1 MNRNTG
7 LALALSAL
15 TLISA
20 ANISAQSETESE
32 RGRRGMRRSAN
43 AETVM
48 SMREHLEL
56 TEYQIAQLDAIRA
69 DDVTRQNATR
79 AELGEMSSKLQAG
92 QIRRS
97 EMMAFMENR
106 RDAAMATAGDLEA
119 RIQGVLTETQL
130 GSLEE
135 TRARRQAGARGRAS
149 ARGGRSGGHG
159 ARGGRGA
166 RGARGAR
173 SGREG
178 DFGSAR
184 GQRRAPTL
192 GWSRD
197 ARTQNA
203 PDQGEITESR

>member
-69 DDVTRQNATR
+69 A
-79 AELGEMSSKLQAG
+79 
-92 QIRRS
+92 
-97 EMMAFMENR
+97 
-106 RDAAMATAGDLEA
+106 
-119 RIQGVLTETQL
+119 
-130 GSLEE
+130 
-135 TRARRQAGARGRAS
+135 
-149 ARGGRSGGHG
+149 H
-159 ARGGRGA
+159 GRGA
-166 RGARGAR
+166 AIL
-173 SGREG
+173 GR
-178 DFGSAR
+178 
-184 GQRRAPTL
+184 RRA
-192 GWSRD
+192 
-197 ARTQNA
+197 
-203 PDQGEITESR
+203 